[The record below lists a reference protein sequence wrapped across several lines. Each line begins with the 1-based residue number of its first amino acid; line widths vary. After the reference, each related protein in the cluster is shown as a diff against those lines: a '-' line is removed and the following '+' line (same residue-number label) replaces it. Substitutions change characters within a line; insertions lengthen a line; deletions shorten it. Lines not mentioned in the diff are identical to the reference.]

1 MNFKSLHV
9 LKVICNNYVNVYS
22 TTFYIMILNRKSD
35 FPCFQKESLSL
46 KNFLKEIKIALKTMS
61 LYFGTVLFSLF
72 FPSAFLQILTEKPTS
87 TFKTFIFKSFLN
99 FNQHICFLQG
109 LSENSITIRTWI
121 QNLKNTKQ
129 ICRKGKNRW
138 RKEKKKA
145 LTKCRFFLLLLYHGK
160 QVFTFPTAQ
169 RKGFRTDPKHI
180 LVLLESF

>member
-1 MNFKSLHV
+1 MNFKSLHI

-138 RKEKKKA
+138 RKEKKKSPDKMQVLSA
-145 LTKCRFFLLLLYHGK
+145 VTLSWQASFHFSHCPKERF
-160 QVFTFPTAQ
+160 Q
-169 RKGFRTDPKHI
+169 DW
-180 LVLLESF
+180 S